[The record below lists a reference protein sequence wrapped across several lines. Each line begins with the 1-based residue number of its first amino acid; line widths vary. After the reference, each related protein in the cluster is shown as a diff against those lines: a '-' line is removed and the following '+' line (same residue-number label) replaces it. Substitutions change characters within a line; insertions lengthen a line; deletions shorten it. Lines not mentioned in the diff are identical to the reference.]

1 MIPKAT
7 WPENQKDTREKIRNC
22 RAGEKEGQVKS
33 EVKYMKEGSGE
44 EEESSHGVENLE
56 AGDGINKNKDM
67 KEFRICY

>member
-1 MIPKAT
+1 M
-7 WPENQKDTREKIRNC
+7 
-22 RAGEKEGQVKS
+22 KS

-67 KEFRICY
+67 KEYAINVNAGTSIFQGKIKI